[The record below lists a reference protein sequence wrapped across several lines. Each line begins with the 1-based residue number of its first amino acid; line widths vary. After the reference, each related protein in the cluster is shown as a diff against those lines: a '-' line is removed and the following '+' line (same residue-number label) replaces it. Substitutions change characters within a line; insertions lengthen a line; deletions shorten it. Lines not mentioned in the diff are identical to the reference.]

1 MNIYD
6 LTSEYLDLL
15 EMLEDPDADEEII
28 RDTLEGL
35 DGELEAKA
43 DGYAMILKNLE
54 ADAKAIKA
62 EEDRLY
68 SRRKSIEN
76 RMAYLKANL
85 QTMMELTGKTKIK
98 TALFSFG
105 IQKNPASVVIDNETA
120 VPEKFWIAQEPKLDR
135 KGITD
140 FLKGMNEN
148 DCCAWAHLEQSES
161 LRIR

>member
-15 EMLEDPDADEEII
+15 EMLEDPEVDEEII

-62 EEDRLY
+62 EEDRL
-68 SRRKSIEN
+68 SARRKSIEN

-105 IQKNPASVVIDNETA
+105 IQKNPAKVVITDESRVA
-120 VPEKFWIAQEPKLDR
+120 HDFWIPQPAKIDLKRIKTCLDE
-135 KGITD
+135 GFEFD
-140 FLKGMNEN
+140 
-148 DCCAWAHLEQSES
+148 WAHLEQSES